1 MLGPYRSVIITRNL
15 ESIYNFDDN
24 LESPIGCLFK
34 TFYYNEDIEQI
45 DLPDMDQFY
54 PYSHKTWYYN
64 ILIEKIRDEYEIYD
78 FDMLDI
84 EYLYNLSKYSTTEDD
99 IIKKFVHW
107 LNINKI
113 PFEYE

>member
-45 DLPDMDQFY
+45 DLPDMDHAY
-54 PYSHKTWYYN
+54 PYSHKSWYYN
-64 ILIEKIRDEYEIYD
+64 VLIEKIRHEYDICD

-84 EYLYNLSKYSTTEDD
+84 EYLYNLSKYATSEDD
-99 IIKKFVHW
+99 IFEKFVHW
-107 LNINKI
+107 LNVNKI